1 MLSVKVGEIT
11 QCLGK
16 ERAVIWLP
24 LLLHKFTLSRE
35 KGRGYI
41 KGKEEGVRGEEKGEG
56 KTVMNMNEE
65 KRKKKEERTKRE
77 EEGGGGRGGVK

>member
-1 MLSVKVGEIT
+1 MFSVKVGEIT
-11 QCLGK
+11 QRLGK
-16 ERAVIWLP
+16 ERAVIRLP
-24 LLLHKFTLSRE
+24 LFLHKFTLSGE

-41 KGKEEGVRGEEKGEG
+41 KGKEEGVRREDQGEG

-77 EEGGGGRGGVK
+77 EEGWGGRVCVK